1 MNYSEAGKKGAEKSK
16 IVKAANHAKFV
27 DDYYKQPKKCKLC
40 QKDISFERRRND
52 YCGHSCAAKYNNV
65 KRGNKVGKIV
75 EPHNCKL
82 CGELT
87 TKVTFCSI
95 KCVNAEKHRI
105 FIEEWLSG
113 KRNVSTCNGMSVSV
127 HIKRWLRKKCG
138 NKCEKCG
145 WSEKN
150 PVTNKVPLQL
160 NHKDGNPENNDSNNL
175 DLLCPNC
182 HSLTPNFGSLN
193 RGNGRKMRYK
203 KK

>member
-1 MNYSEAGKKGAEKSK
+1 
-16 IVKAANHAKFV
+16 
-27 DDYYKQPKKCKLC
+27 
-40 QKDISFERRRND
+40 
-52 YCGHSCAAKYNNV
+52 
-65 KRGNKVGKIV
+65 
-75 EPHNCKL
+75 
-82 CGELT
+82 
-87 TKVTFCSI
+87 
-95 KCVNAEKHRI
+95 
-105 FIEEWLSG
+105 
-113 KRNVSTCNGMSVSV
+113 MSVSV